1 MFKKYKMLEDD
12 YGFYIDLDDN
22 NIINENK
29 KKYNYKKYIDR
40 KYIEERYNEEIELID
55 HYENKYYKNRNNL
68 EHKWSIIESIQ
79 CFWFVIQ
86 AFLYRYIHNNN
97 NNI

>member
-12 YGFYIDLDDN
+12 YGFYVDLDDNN

-29 KKYNYKKYIDR
+29 KKYNNK

-55 HYENKYYKNRNNL
+55 HYENKYYKKRHNNL
-68 EHKWSIIESIQ
+68 EHKWSIIESLQ

-86 AFLYRYIHNNN
+86 AFLYRYTHNNN
-97 NNI
+97 I